1 MQRSVLK
8 LAIRLIG
15 PALLVVVLYR
25 LQDAHLV
32 LARLDRRDIL
42 PISAAM
48 LLNAL
53 NYYFKVLR
61 WDVLLH
67 ARGHRYSRLRAWTSF
82 LSSGYLGLL
91 TPGRVGDLL
100 RIQYL
105 RHDLQLPYADGLA
118 LLTVDR
124 LCDLYVLLAFTAL
137 GIACFGA
144 AITGHLALVLWLVV
158 AITALAPLL
167 LLLPRLLRRA
177 AAFVYRKLP
186 GDPDLAGFDRFLA
199 GLRHQRPHHLL
210 QAIFWTVLAFAIN
223 YGQGYLLAGALG
235 LDLALLDIIGLLAVS
250 SLLGLLP
257 ISISGLG
264 VRELCF
270 ALAFPL
276 LGHSPEAGVIYGLGV
291 FFTIYV
297 AAVLMGLVSWQLA
310 PPPVGA
316 PQPPPE
322 PAADRPIQ

>member
-124 LCDLYVLLAFTAL
+124 LCDLYVLLAFTAI

-144 AITGHLALVLWLVV
+144 ALTGHLALVLWLVV
-158 AITALAPLL
+158 AITALAPCSC
-167 LLLPRLLRRA
+167 
-177 AAFVYRKLP
+177 
-186 GDPDLAGFDRFLA
+186 
-199 GLRHQRPHHLL
+199 
-210 QAIFWTVLAFAIN
+210 
-223 YGQGYLLAGALG
+223 
-235 LDLALLDIIGLLAVS
+235 S
-250 SLLGLLP
+250 SLA
-257 ISISGLG
+257 S
-264 VRELCF
+264 C
-270 ALAFPL
+270 A
-276 LGHSPEAGVIYGLGV
+276 
-291 FFTIYV
+291 
-297 AAVLMGLVSWQLA
+297 A
-310 PPPVGA
+310 PPLSSTASSPA
-316 PQPPPE
+316 TPTSPASTASSPASATSARTPPPAA
-322 PAADRPIQ
+322 PASGPSSPSPSTTARATCWPARSAST

>member
-1 MQRSVLK
+1 MQRSVLR

-25 LQDAHLV
+25 LRGASSV
-32 LARLDRRDIL
+32 LAHLDRRDIP

-48 LLNAL
+48 LLSAL
-53 NYYFKVLR
+53 NYFFKVLR
-61 WDVLLH
+61 WDVLLA

-100 RIQYL
+100 RVQYL
-105 RHDLQLPYADGLA
+105 RHDLGLPYADGLA

-124 LCDLYVLLAFTAL
+124 LCDLYVLLAFTTI
-137 GIACFGA
+137 GIASFGA
-144 AITGHLALVLWLVV
+144 ALTGELALVLWLLV
-158 AITALAPLL
+158 AVTALAPLL
-167 LLLPRLLRRA
+167 LLLPNLLRRVA
-177 AAFVYRKLP
+177 ALVYRKLP
-186 GDPDLAGFDRFLA
+186 GDPDLADFDRFLA
-199 GLRHQRPHHLL
+199 GLRQQRPRHLAWAVL
-210 QAIFWTVLAFAIN
+210 WTVLAFGVN
-223 YGQGYLLAGALG
+223 YGQGWLLAGALG

-257 ISISGLG
+257 ISVSGLG

-276 LGHSPEAGVIYGLGV
+276 LGHSPEAGVLYGLGV
-291 FFTIYV
+291 FLVIYV
-297 AAVLMGLVSWQLA
+297 SAVLMGLVSWQLA
-310 PPPVGA
+310 PPPVGPS
-316 PQPPPE
+316 PQAGP
-322 PAADRPIQ
+322 DRSIQ